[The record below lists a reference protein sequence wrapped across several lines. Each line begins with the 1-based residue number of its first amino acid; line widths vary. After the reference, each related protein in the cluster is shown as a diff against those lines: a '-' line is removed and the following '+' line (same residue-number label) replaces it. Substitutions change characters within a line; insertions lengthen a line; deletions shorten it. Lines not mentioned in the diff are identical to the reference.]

1 LIGRFT
7 LDSATEFLFGSSVH
21 TLEAGL
27 PYPYNVVPPLSST
40 SSTAATSLAQNFI
53 KAFLEA
59 QEAISNRERFASIS
73 PLMEIWKDKTEEP
86 MKVLNAFIQP
96 IINEAVAK
104 RNSVKD
110 LDKKVNADEIEEN
123 ETMLDHLVKLTDG
136 KARCSS
142 LSLLNHYIDPVIL
155 KDAMYVRSILDKLV
169 DF

>member
-1 LIGRFT
+1 
-7 LDSATEFLFGSSVH
+7 
-21 TLEAGL
+21 
-27 PYPYNVVPPLSST
+27 
-40 SSTAATSLAQNFI
+40 
-53 KAFLEA
+53 
-59 QEAISNRERFASIS
+59 
-73 PLMEIWKDKTEEP
+73 